1 MSRWLLIACAVM
13 VILSLIVPPWLV
25 VEPVA
30 LPGLLQTAANTLLTT
45 VRSLAPAP
53 VPQIVAWLQE
63 VSAPSAWDLL
73 SFSFLGAWVRIAIIL
88 PLVAAGLGLLL
99 TIVSLL
105 TRSGEFQRAA
115 GWVSLVGAGLA
126 GVLLVISIPAIQR
139 LGLGAGSV
147 GGLLISLLGVHLA
160 WGFWATLLSLVLFMI
175 AGVIA
180 LNEPGPSRR
189 PVRRY

>member
-1 MSRWLLIACAVM
+1 M
-13 VILSLIVPPWLV
+13 
-25 VEPVA
+25 
-30 LPGLLQTAANTLLTT
+30 
-45 VRSLAPAP
+45 
-53 VPQIVAWLQE
+53 
-63 VSAPSAWDLL
+63 
-73 SFSFLGAWVRIAIIL
+73 
-88 PLVAAGLGLLL
+88 
-99 TIVSLL
+99 VSLL
-105 TRSGEFQRAA
+105 TRSSEFQRAA
-115 GWVSLVGAGLA
+115 GWVSLLGAGLA

>member
-1 MSRWLLIACAVM
+1 MSRWLLIAAAGL

-53 VPQIVAWLQE
+53 VPQVVAWLQE
-63 VSAPSAWDLL
+63 VSAPSAWSLL

-88 PLVAAGLGLLL
+88 PLAAAGLGLLL
-99 TIVSLL
+99 TMVSLL
-105 TRSGEFQRAA
+105 TRSSEFQRAA
-115 GWVSLVGAGLA
+115 GWVSLLGAGLA

>member
-1 MSRWLLIACAVM
+1 MPRWLLIACAVL
-13 VILSLIVPPWLV
+13 VLLSLLLPPWLV

-63 VSAPSAWDLL
+63 VSAPSAWSLL

-88 PLVAAGLGLLL
+88 PLAAAGLGLLL
-99 TIVSLL
+99 TVVSLL

-175 AGVIA
+175 AGVLV

>member
-1 MSRWLLIACAVM
+1 MPRWLLIACAVL
-13 VILSLIVPPWLV
+13 VLLSLLLPPWLV

-88 PLVAAGLGLLL
+88 PLAAAGLGLLL
-99 TIVSLL
+99 TVVSLL

-175 AGVIA
+175 AGVLA

>member
-1 MSRWLLIACAVM
+1 MSRWLLIAAAGL

-63 VSAPSAWDLL
+63 VSAPSAWSLL

-88 PLVAAGLGLLL
+88 PLAAAGLGLLL
-99 TIVSLL
+99 TVVSLL

-160 WGFWATLLSLVLFMI
+160 WGFWATLLALVLFMI

-180 LNEPGPSRR
+180 LNEPGPSQR

>member
-1 MSRWLLIACAVM
+1 MSRWLLIAAAGL

-30 LPGLLQTAANTLLTT
+30 LPGLLQTAANTLLTA

-73 SFSFLGAWVRIAIIL
+73 SSSFLGAWVRIAIIL
-88 PLVAAGLGLLL
+88 PLAAAGLGLLL
-99 TIVSLL
+99 TVVSLL
-105 TRSGEFQRAA
+105 TRSSEFQRTA

-175 AGVIA
+175 AGVLA

>member
-1 MSRWLLIACAVM
+1 MSRWLLIAAAGL

-53 VPQIVAWLQE
+53 VPQVVAWLQE
-63 VSAPSAWDLL
+63 VSAPSAWSLL

-88 PLVAAGLGLLL
+88 PLAAAGLGLLL
-99 TIVSLL
+99 TMVSLL
-105 TRSGEFQRAA
+105 TRSSEFQRAA
-115 GWVSLVGAGLA
+115 GWVSLLGAGLA

-175 AGVIA
+175 AGVLA

>member
-1 MSRWLLIACAVM
+1 MSRWLLIAAAGL

-63 VSAPSAWDLL
+63 VSAPSAWSLL

-88 PLVAAGLGLLL
+88 PLAAAGLGLLL
-99 TIVSLL
+99 TVVSLL
-105 TRSGEFQRAA
+105 TRSSEFQRTA

-175 AGVIA
+175 AGVLA

>member
-1 MSRWLLIACAVM
+1 MSRWLLIAAAGL

-63 VSAPSAWDLL
+63 VSAPSAWSLL

-88 PLVAAGLGLLL
+88 PLAAAGLGLLL
-99 TIVSLL
+99 TVVSLL

-126 GVLLVISIPAIQR
+126 GALLVISIPAIQR

-175 AGVIA
+175 AGVLA

>member
-1 MSRWLLIACAVM
+1 MSRWLLIAAAGL

-63 VSAPSAWDLL
+63 VSAPSAWSLL

-88 PLVAAGLGLLL
+88 PLAAAGLGLLL
-99 TIVSLL
+99 TMVSLL
-105 TRSGEFQRAA
+105 TRSSEFQRAA
-115 GWVSLVGAGLA
+115 GWVSLLGAGLA